1 VNEYPVRVAVLG
13 ERRPTGIW
21 GIQTMFRVALAAA
34 GLVAFVGSASANPA
48 DLFAEKVRDFGPT
61 PRGPVVTHYF
71 RFTNTTNQTI
81 TLGQPRVS
89 CGCVSASLSQF
100 TVAPGQSA
108 AVIAQMN
115 TNRAGPAGVL
125 KAVTVYVPFLSPTH
139 TEVSLRVQAVI
150 RDDLILSPDTINL
163 GTVRQGQGAAG
174 NTKVTFTTDPNWQVT
189 EVTSSGAFV
198 KAEAKQES
206 RNRGMVTYEVSVAL
220 DKDCPAGYWIAD
232 LTLKTS
238 NPAVATVRIP
248 VIVTVNAAPTLS
260 PAAARTDGTTEPAT
274 ATRPRDG
281 N

>member
-1 VNEYPVRVAVLG
+1 
-13 ERRPTGIW
+13 
-21 GIQTMFRVALAAA
+21 MFRLALAAV
-34 GLVAFVGSASANPA
+34 GVVAFVGSASANPA
-48 DLFAEKVRDFGPT
+48 DLFAEKVKDFGPT

-100 TVAPGQSA
+100 TLAPGQTA

-125 KAVTVYVPFLSPTH
+125 KAVTVYVPFLTPTH

-150 RDDLILSPDTINL
+150 RDDLFLSPDTINL

-174 NTKVTFTTDPNWQVT
+174 GTKVSFTTDPNWQVT

-206 RNRGMVTYEVSVAL
+206 RARGMVTYEVAVAL

-232 LTLKTS
+232 LTLKTT
-238 NPAVATVRIP
+238 NPGVATVRIP
-248 VIVTVNAAPTLS
+248 VVVTVNPAPTLS
-260 PAAARTDGTTEPAT
+260 PAAASAPGTTEPAT
-274 ATRPRDG
+274 AARPRDG